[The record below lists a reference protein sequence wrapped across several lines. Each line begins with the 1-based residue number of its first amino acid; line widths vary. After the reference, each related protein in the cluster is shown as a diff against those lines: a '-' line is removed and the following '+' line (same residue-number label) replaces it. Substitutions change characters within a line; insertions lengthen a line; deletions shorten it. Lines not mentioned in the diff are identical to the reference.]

1 VTDALRYRLDD
12 LRRFAGDLGTAAGLA
27 RPGAVALAAHLL
39 WYDAAG
45 ITASGIESLP
55 GWLERLDRRAVEPIT
70 SGAVV
75 SETLGTAVVDGRN
88 GIGPL
93 VLAAAGEL
101 AVQKARDAGVGL
113 VRVANL
119 GLAGPAAAI
128 AAEMAVGPMIAMML
142 GPGPAWTLALP
153 SDEGLPA
160 VFDSALQ
167 AEPARGKKDGR
178 PARPNPCDLA
188 APWAA
193 AVVPEGGWL
202 VMATAVKALES
213 LAALQERV
221 GAGMKG
227 LDSAPGR
234 LLPASWESARRAARE
249 QGVAI
254 APAAWKRL
262 KDWASRLGVAPP
274 PAATS
279 SPPPTPAPSGA
290 A

>member
-1 VTDALRYRLDD
+1 MTDAVRYRLDD
-12 LRRFAGDLGTAAGLA
+12 LRRFAGDLGTAAGLD
-27 RPGAVALAAHLL
+27 RPGALALAGHLL
-39 WYDAAG
+39 WFDAAG
-45 ITASGIESLP
+45 VAAFGIASLP
-55 GWLERLDRRAVEPIT
+55 GWLERLDRREVEPIT
-70 SGAVV
+70 AGTVV

-88 GIGPL
+88 GVGPL

-101 AVQKARDAGVGL
+101 AVQKAREGGVGL

-119 GLAGPAAAI
+119 GAGGPAAGVASEI
-128 AAEMAVGPMIAMML
+128 ALGPLIAMVL

-153 SDEGLPA
+153 SDDGLPA

-167 AEPARGKKDGR
+167 AEPARGKKDSR
-178 PARPNPCDLA
+178 AARPNPCDLA

-193 AVVPEGGWL
+193 ALVPEGGWL

-213 LAALQERV
+213 LTALQERV

-227 LDSAPGR
+227 LEPAPGR
-234 LLPASWESARRAARE
+234 LLPASWEDARRAARE
-249 QGVAI
+249 QGVAV
-254 APAAWKRL
+254 APAAWTRL

-279 SPPPTPAPSGA
+279 PPPSTAAPSGA